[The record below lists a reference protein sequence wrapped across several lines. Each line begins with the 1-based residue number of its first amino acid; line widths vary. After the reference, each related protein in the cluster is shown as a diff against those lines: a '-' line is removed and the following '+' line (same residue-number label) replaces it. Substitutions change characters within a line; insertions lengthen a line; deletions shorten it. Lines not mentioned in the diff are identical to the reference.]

1 MHRDCPGQSP
11 DSPTL
16 TAHSHGRAWFARYK
30 EGSRAIGPSIPD
42 SCKFPDNSRFSW
54 PVIISKS
61 NKKYKAWIER
71 TEMTV
76 TRQTSTRFI
85 VSLSAGT
92 GSDGSEPWKLHSS
105 GFLPMNTFST
115 PCHTTHQQTRRSPT
129 LHVRNNIT
137 HTHAHLTA
145 LCPRL
150 HGWVGTRKVK
160 PIWVLLKQET
170 ASGSDISWAVCRS
183 APRSRQIT
191 TPARHNS
198 VFYRPDALPDA
209 QPTVSKHWRHQQ
221 EQYQHTLYRLPSGVA
236 A

>member
-1 MHRDCPGQSP
+1 MDRTHRD
-11 DSPTL
+11 
-16 TAHSHGRAWFARYK
+16 
-30 EGSRAIGPSIPD
+30 
-42 SCKFPDNSRFSW
+42 
-54 PVIISKS
+54 
-61 NKKYKAWIER
+61 
-71 TEMTV
+71 
-76 TRQTSTRFI
+76 
-85 VSLSAGT
+85 
-92 GSDGSEPWKLHSS
+92 DGDKTNEYPLHSVFECGDRQRWQRALETTQQRLS
-105 GFLPMNTFST
+105 TDEHLQYALP
-115 PCHTTHQQTRRSPT
+115 HTHQQTRRSPT
-129 LHVRNNIT
+129 PHVRNNIT

-170 ASGSDISWAVCRS
+170 VSGSDISWAVCRS